1 MFISWYWLLLI
12 VLVIVVYI
20 HALKR
25 NNKACCHDREAL
37 YKAYQRVLDEL
48 KKISG
53 TRQGE

>member
-12 VLVIVVYI
+12 VLVLVVYI

-25 NNKACCHDREAL
+25 NNKACRHDRDAL
-37 YKAYQRVLDEL
+37 YTAYQRVLDEL

-53 TRQGE
+53 ARQGE